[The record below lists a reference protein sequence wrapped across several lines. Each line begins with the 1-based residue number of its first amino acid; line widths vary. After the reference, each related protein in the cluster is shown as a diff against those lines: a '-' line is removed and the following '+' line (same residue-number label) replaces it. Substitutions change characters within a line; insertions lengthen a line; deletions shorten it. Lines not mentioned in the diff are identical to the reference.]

1 MDFGIMAL
9 RVVHIGAAILWV
21 GGSVFIERFVQPTAD
36 ELGPAGEPFMGT
48 MLRRGMP
55 AYFPIVSGLTV
66 LAGSWLYWI
75 DSAGNPISYLT
86 GGGSG
91 ITFGIGGIA
100 AWIAFIVGA
109 VAIGPNAAR
118 IARTNATIEAT
129 GRTPELE
136 AQLVSANA
144 AIHRAGQ
151 IGLVLLTIAIVC
163 MAVARY
169 A

>member
-1 MDFGIMAL
+1 MAL
-9 RVVHIGAAILWV
+9 LDRLG
-21 GGSVFIERFVQPTAD
+21 RQPD
-36 ELGPAGEPFMGT
+36 LVPHG
-48 MLRRGMP
+48 RR
-55 AYFPIVSGLTV
+55 IR
-66 LAGSWLYWI
+66 
-75 DSAGNPISYLT
+75 D
-86 GGGSG
+86 
-91 ITFGIGGIA
+91 TFGIGGIA